1 MADTNATELFTGMLR
16 ESGMP
21 VTSEEMQAEWEAINE
36 DQDSLIT
43 NDSAWSP
50 FWRLISAIVTKP
62 AQWLVALLVTTVLPN
77 TFLRYASGAWLDVYA
92 WGVDVVRKTAAY
104 ALGTVTFTR
113 ASASGALVIPAGT
126 VIESPAL
133 NGVVYHVLTT
143 AEAVIPEGQLSAA
156 VAVRAEQAGAAYNLG
171 PGYYSILAKPV
182 PGIMSVS
189 NGADWLTSPGAD
201 VEDDEAL
208 RLRCRNQ
215 FAAVGQYHHDA
226 AYKAIISE
234 FSGLRVDYLFFE
246 KDGPRGPGTSN
257 CHIMVESGI
266 PPQELIDAIN
276 AHVRESGNHGHG
288 DDLQCMAITPMPV
301 DLTVTVYP
309 LVSAGAERREVLR
322 QAVEDRVRSA
332 WRENTDFDVARVMPL
347 SRFSFSRLAKELHA
361 ELPDLRS
368 VEFSR
373 GDIVAQ
379 LELPVLA
386 NLDVSLGVEA

>member
-1 MADTNATELFTGMLR
+1 MADNATELFTGMLR

-21 VTSEEMQAEWEAINE
+21 VTSEEMQTEWEAINAA
-36 DQDSLIT
+36 QGSQIT

-50 FWRLISAIVTKP
+50 FWRLISAIVTRP
-62 AQWLVALLVTTVLPN
+62 AQWLVSLLVMSVLPN
-77 TFLRYASGAWLDVYA
+77 TFLRYASGTWLDVYA
-92 WGVDVVRKTAAY
+92 WGVDVVRKAAAS

-113 ASASGALVIPAGT
+113 ASASGSLVVPAGT
-126 VIESPAL
+126 VIESPSL
-133 NGVVYHVLTT
+133 NGVVYRVLTT

-156 VAVRAEQAGAAYNLG
+156 VAVQAEQAGEAYNLG

-182 PGIMSVS
+182 PGVVSVA
-189 NGADWLTSPGAD
+189 NGLDWLSTPGAD

-234 FSGLRVDYLFFE
+234 FSGIRIDYIFFE
-246 KDGPRGPGTSN
+246 KGGPRGPGTAN

-266 PPQELIDAIN
+266 PPQELIDSIN
-276 AHVRESGNHGHG
+276 AHIKDSGEHGHG
-288 DDLQCMAITPMPV
+288 DDLLCMAISPMPV
-301 DLTVTVYP
+301 NLTVTVYP
-309 LVSAGAERREVLR
+309 VVSTGTVRREAVR
-322 QAVEDRVRSA
+322 QAVEDRVRCA
-332 WRENTDFDVARVMPL
+332 FRENSDFQVTRVMPL
-347 SRFSFSRLAKELHA
+347 SRLSLSRLAEELHA
-361 ELPDLRS
+361 DLPDLRS

-373 GDIVAQ
+373 GDIVAL

-386 NLDVSLGVEA
+386 SLTVSLGVEA